1 MARPHRPS
9 LWGFRGTSPPLPF
22 TWHNWLLSLKLH
34 SQAVLSSQRD
44 GEGFQPLLRKK
55 DELIHTDAAKK
66 KGIEIIKRFSGG
78 GTVVVDHDTVFATLI
93 MQAEAVPGV
102 ECYPRPVMQW
112 SEGFYKPVFS
122 PHGPF
127 RLQEHGEAAVF
138 ILVHMPC
145 LQWL

>member
-1 MARPHRPS
+1 M
-9 LWGFRGTSPPLPF
+9 
-22 TWHNWLLSLKLH
+22 
-34 SQAVLSSQRD
+34 LSSQRD

-55 DELIHTDAAKK
+55 NELIHTDAAKR
-66 KGIEIIKRFSGG
+66 KGIEVIKRFSGG
-78 GTVVVDHDTVFATLI
+78 GTVVVDHNTVFATLI

-127 RLQEHGEAAVF
+127 CLQEHGEAAVIDPGAHGMLAVAVMAAGSATVTLRSGEF
-138 ILVHMPC
+138 AERAAGQPGQ
-145 LQWL
+145 LQ